1 MFASPRSS
9 RDAPALTIDALQ
21 VRDAWIAELD
31 KAGKDVVKIDIL
43 SWLGKA
49 TLDVIGLA
57 GRISLL
63 LHTETAV

>member
-9 RDAPALTIDALQ
+9 RHAPALTIDALQ